1 MNYTRPIETSH
12 AVIVVVCRNKNHF
25 LLEEYHYEN
34 VQEDHGCCSDRCYGC
49 LMLTGCALTD
59 AVRDKAVEK
68 ALESKLSGN
77 GVEVKV
83 STTDAKEYKDVVK
96 AVKKELTSDANK
108 NKVPTEVVITT
119 TATKGYVAV
128 VVKASNKSN
137 NVKNDLEDTDV
148 ALLDRKSTRL
158 NSSHPTTSRMPS
170 SA

>member
-1 MNYTRPIETSH
+1 MKMFKKIM
-12 AVIVVVCRNKNHF
+12 AVALTAVMAV
-25 LLEEYHYEN
+25 
-34 VQEDHGCCSDRCYGC
+34 S
-49 LMLTGCALTD
+49 MLTGCALTD

-96 AVKKELTSDANK
+96 AVKQELTSDANK
-108 NKVPTEVVITT
+108 NKVPTEVVIT

-137 NVKNDLEDTDV
+137 NVKNDLEDADV
-148 ALLDRKSTRL
+148 ALLKACLTDKTKD
-158 NSSHPTTSRMPS
+158 
-170 SA
+170 SAKLKIATDYFKGLKETGKTDKCDYVIIVAKVAV

>member
-1 MNYTRPIETSH
+1 MKMFKKIM
-12 AVIVVVCRNKNHF
+12 AVALTAVMAV
-25 LLEEYHYEN
+25 
-34 VQEDHGCCSDRCYGC
+34 S
-49 LMLTGCALTD
+49 MLTGCALTD

-96 AVKKELTSDANK
+96 AVKQELTSDANK

-119 TATKGYVAV
+119 TTKGYVAV

-137 NVKNDLEDTDV
+137 NVKNDLEDADV
-148 ALLDRKSTRL
+148 ALLKACLTDKTKD
-158 NSSHPTTSRMPS
+158 
-170 SA
+170 SAKLKIATDYFKGLKETGKTDKCDYVIIVAKVAV

>member
-1 MNYTRPIETSH
+1 MFKKIM
-12 AVIVVVCRNKNHF
+12 AVALTAVMAV
-25 LLEEYHYEN
+25 
-34 VQEDHGCCSDRCYGC
+34 S
-49 LMLTGCALTD
+49 MLTGCALTD

-96 AVKKELTSDANK
+96 AVKQELTSDANK

-119 TATKGYVAV
+119 TTATKDYVAV

-137 NVKNDLEDTDV
+137 NVKNDLEDADV
-148 ALLDRKSTRL
+148 ALLKACLTDKTKD
-158 NSSHPTTSRMPS
+158 
-170 SA
+170 SAKLKIATDYFKGLKETGKTDKCDYVIIVAKVAA

>member
-1 MNYTRPIETSH
+1 MKMFKKLM
-12 AVIVVVCRNKNHF
+12 AVVLTGVMAV
-25 LLEEYHYEN
+25 
-34 VQEDHGCCSDRCYGC
+34 S
-49 LMLTGCALTD
+49 MLTGCALTD

-96 AVKKELTSDANK
+96 AVRTELTSDANK

-137 NVKNDLEDTDV
+137 NVKNDLEDADV
-148 ALLDRKSTRL
+148 ALLKACLTDKTKD
-158 NSSHPTTSRMPS
+158 
-170 SA
+170 SAKLKIATDYFKGLKEAGKTDKCDYVIIVAKVAA

>member
-1 MNYTRPIETSH
+1 MFKKIM
-12 AVIVVVCRNKNHF
+12 AVALTAVMAV
-25 LLEEYHYEN
+25 
-34 VQEDHGCCSDRCYGC
+34 S
-49 LMLTGCALTD
+49 MLTGCALTD

-96 AVKKELTSDANK
+96 AVKQELTSDANK

-119 TATKGYVAV
+119 VTKGYVAV

-137 NVKNDLEDTDV
+137 NVKNDLEDADV
-148 ALLDRKSTRL
+148 ALLKACLTDKTKD
-158 NSSHPTTSRMPS
+158 
-170 SA
+170 SAKLKIATDYFKGLKETGKTDKCDYVIIVAKVAA

>member
-1 MNYTRPIETSH
+1 MKMFKKIM
-12 AVIVVVCRNKNHF
+12 AVALTAVMAV
-25 LLEEYHYEN
+25 
-34 VQEDHGCCSDRCYGC
+34 S
-49 LMLTGCALTD
+49 MLTGCALTD

-96 AVKKELTSDANK
+96 AVKQELTSDANK
-108 NKVPTEVVITT
+108 NKVPTEVVIT

-137 NVKNDLEDTDV
+137 NVKNDLEDADV
-148 ALLDRKSTRL
+148 ALLKACLTDKTKD
-158 NSSHPTTSRMPS
+158 
-170 SA
+170 SAKLKIATDYFKGLKETGKTDKCDYVIIVAKVAA

>member
-1 MNYTRPIETSH
+1 MKMFKKIM
-12 AVIVVVCRNKNHF
+12 AVALTAVMAV
-25 LLEEYHYEN
+25 
-34 VQEDHGCCSDRCYGC
+34 S
-49 LMLTGCALTD
+49 MLTGCALTD

-96 AVKKELTSDANK
+96 AVKQELTSDANK

-137 NVKNDLEDTDV
+137 NVKNDLEDADVDLLKACLGLKETGKTDKCDYVIIV
-148 ALLDRKSTRL
+148 AKV
-158 NSSHPTTSRMPS
+158 
-170 SA
+170 AA

>member
-1 MNYTRPIETSH
+1 MKMFKKIM
-12 AVIVVVCRNKNHF
+12 AVALTAVMAV
-25 LLEEYHYEN
+25 
-34 VQEDHGCCSDRCYGC
+34 S
-49 LMLTGCALTD
+49 MLTGCALTD

-83 STTDAKEYKDVVK
+83 STTEAKEYTDVVK
-96 AVKKELTSDANK
+96 AVKQELKSDANK
-108 NKVPTEVVITT
+108 DKVPTEVVIT

-148 ALLDRKSTRL
+148 ALLKNCLTDKTKD
-158 NSSHPTTSRMPS
+158 
-170 SA
+170 SAKLKIATGYFEGLKEAGKTDKCDYVIIVAKVVD

>member
-1 MNYTRPIETSH
+1 MKMFKKIM
-12 AVIVVVCRNKNHF
+12 AVALTAVMAV
-25 LLEEYHYEN
+25 
-34 VQEDHGCCSDRCYGC
+34 S
-49 LMLTGCALTD
+49 MLTGCALTD

-96 AVKKELTSDANK
+96 AVKQELTSDANK

-137 NVKNDLEDTDV
+137 NVKNDLEDVDV
-148 ALLDRKSTRL
+148 ALLKACLTDKTKD
-158 NSSHPTTSRMPS
+158 
-170 SA
+170 SAKLKIATGYFNGLKEAGKTDKCDYVIIVAKAAV

>member
-1 MNYTRPIETSH
+1 MKMFKKIM
-12 AVIVVVCRNKNHF
+12 AVALTAVMAV
-25 LLEEYHYEN
+25 
-34 VQEDHGCCSDRCYGC
+34 S
-49 LMLTGCALTD
+49 MLTGCALTD

-83 STTDAKEYKDVVK
+83 STTDAKEYKDVVE
-96 AVKKELTSDANK
+96 AVKQELTSDANK

-137 NVKNDLEDTDV
+137 NVKNDLEDADV
-148 ALLDRKSTRL
+148 ALLKTCLTDKTKD
-158 NSSHPTTSRMPS
+158 
-170 SA
+170 SAKLKIATGYFKGLKETGKTDKCDYAIIVAKVAA

>member
-1 MNYTRPIETSH
+1 MKMFKKIM
-12 AVIVVVCRNKNHF
+12 AVALTAVMAV
-25 LLEEYHYEN
+25 
-34 VQEDHGCCSDRCYGC
+34 S
-49 LMLTGCALTD
+49 MLTGCALTD

-96 AVKKELTSDANK
+96 AVKQELTSDANK
-108 NKVPTEVVITT
+108 NKVPTEVVIT

-137 NVKNDLEDTDV
+137 NVKNDLEDDDV
-148 ALLDRKSTRL
+148 ALLKACLTDKTKD
-158 NSSHPTTSRMPS
+158 
-170 SA
+170 SAKLKIATDYFKGLKETGKTDKCDYVIIVAKVAA